1 MRNETARSWLA
12 IQTEVLVD
20 IGKLARELADLG
32 YESGYRFENG
42 MPYSERLSEEG
53 VRAVLSRLQERGYA
67 IVQDHPPEME
77 SPALFGAELAPRQSA
92 R

>member
-1 MRNETARSWLA
+1 LA
-12 IQTEVLVD
+12 IQTEVVVD

-42 MPYSERLSEEG
+42 MPYCERLSEEG
-53 VRAVLSRLQERGYA
+53 IRAVLSRLQERGYA
-67 IVQDHPPEME
+67 IVQDNSSEVK
-77 SPALFGAELAPRQSA
+77 SPALFAVEPTPRQPA